1 MSTLLG
7 NVCKTRL
14 WPLVL
19 PKHVA
24 ADIVHNI
31 CGADFFI
38 LGGGLLNSVKVG
50 ITRNATILHQMRIY
64 T

>member
-1 MSTLLG
+1 MSALLG

-38 LGGGLLNSVKVG
+38 LGGGFIK
-50 ITRNATILHQMRIY
+50 
-64 T
+64 